1 MPRSRTP
8 PHGRTDAEIEAA
20 AKRLEQLLDELDP
33 AEVAANAATDVG
45 GAEAWVEAVGPFY
58 GTATVAAV
66 LGVSMSTVYART
78 RSSTALS
85 CRTGS
90 GRIVFPVW
98 QFVDGQVLPG
108 LVPVLRILGGSDVSA
123 WNIASWLRSPETEL
137 AGRTPLAVLT
147 AGGEDE
153 LVLLVTSHAAAG
165 WE

>member
-1 MPRSRTP
+1 MTTTG
-8 PHGRTDAEIEAA
+8 HVDAW
-20 AKRLEQLLDELDP
+20 
-33 AEVAANAATDVG
+33 AE
-45 GAEAWVEAVGPFY
+45 VGPFY

-78 RSSTALS
+78 RSSTVLS

-98 QFVDGQVLPG
+98 QFGPDGRVLPG
-108 LVPVLRILGGSDVSA
+108 LVKVLRVLGDSGVSA
-123 WNIASWLRSPETEL
+123 LTLASWLRSPEIEL
-137 AGRTPLAVLT
+137 GGRTPLACLL

-165 WE
+165 WESYTRDEELDWLEVPIPVPDPRIERAGE